1 MEERLVTQGK
11 HLPTANGAYGP
22 VAQLVEPL
30 VYTEKIG
37 GSSPSGFTGK
47 VNIACNDPINVKD
60 ASVKVSNAY
69 QSRDVT
75 TTRNPQ

>member
-1 MEERLVTQGK
+1 
-11 HLPTANGAYGP
+11 
-22 VAQLVEPL
+22 
-30 VYTEKIG
+30 
-37 GSSPSGFTGK
+37 
-47 VNIACNDPINVKD
+47 VKD